1 MFIIDVFIKLC
12 DVLVEIVKRIDMCL
26 LSKMFYEIV
35 VKKKNCLFLS
45 RNVQICDLFEYYCVL
60 SDDLKYVIEVCVL
73 KMYIVGINMFFFV
86 LYIVFFLCCRFF
98 YLK

>member
-45 RNVQICDLFEYYCVL
+45 RNV
-60 SDDLKYVIEVCVL
+60 
-73 KMYIVGINMFFFV
+73 
-86 LYIVFFLCCRFF
+86 
-98 YLK
+98 